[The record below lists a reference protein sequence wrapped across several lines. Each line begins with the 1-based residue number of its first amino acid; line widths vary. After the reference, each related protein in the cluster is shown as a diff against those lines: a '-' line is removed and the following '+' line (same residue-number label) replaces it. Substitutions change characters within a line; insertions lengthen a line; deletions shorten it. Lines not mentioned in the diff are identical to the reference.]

1 MMVEHGQLETAL
13 DALSHP
19 YRRQLLVAL
28 LEANPQ
34 DDDDTDP
41 MNLLDGE
48 DESEVLETSL
58 YHAHLP
64 KLEDLGFIDWDKE
77 TGQISTGPEWEH
89 IEPLLQLIEN
99 HSDELP
105 DDWL

>member
-1 MMVEHGQLETAL
+1 MMAEHGRLETAL

-19 YRRQLLVAL
+19 YRRQLLIAL

-41 MNLLDGE
+41 MDLLDGK

-58 YHAHLP
+58 HHVHLP
-64 KLEDLGFIDWDKE
+64 KLEDLGFIEWNKDAGEISKGPKWDAVA
-77 TGQISTGPEWEH
+77 
-89 IEPLLQLIEN
+89 PLLRLIEN

-105 DDWL
+105 DDWF